1 MKKLHCPI
9 CAKYKKFEKHKI
21 SYIFKKA
28 LVLFI
33 TCSKCKNIEEKS
45 FKEEESIEI
54 LKIIGLVEN
63 I

>member
-1 MKKLHCPI
+1 MKKLRCPI
-9 CAKYKKFEKHKI
+9 CAKHKKFEKHKI
-21 SYIFKKA
+21 SYIFEKA

-33 TCSKCKNIEEKS
+33 ICSKCKNIEEKVI
-45 FKEEESIEI
+45 KEEESIEI